1 LIALDTR
8 ITLWKPQSFCPDYK
22 TFVRASASCGGIFDI
37 PRLKDEFDQIEFRS
51 QEPEFWAKPDAAQ
64 ELMQQRTQCLNK
76 IQLFEREERNLNDAE
91 TMIELAVEMNDE
103 ASLVEAGQMLD
114 LTESRLKTA
123 EMARMLSGEFDAS
136 DAIVNIN
143 AGSGGTESQDW
154 AQMLMRMI
162 IRYAERKGFEVSVTD
177 IQDGEEAGI
186 KSASL
191 EIKGQYAYG
200 LLKAETGVHR
210 LVRIS
215 PYDANKRRH
224 TSFSS
229 IFVLP
234 VIDDSIEI
242 DIKDIDLRVDTYR
255 ASGAGGQHVNKTDS
269 AVRLTHLPTGIVVAC
284 QAERS
289 QHKNRDKA
297 MKILR
302 ARIYEK
308 EMRDREAKM
317 DAVHATKRT
326 IAFGSQIRSYVMQPY
341 QMVKDMRT
349 DHETS
354 NVQGVLD
361 GELDPF
367 ITSFLLFSAGQGT
380 QDAAVGKLNT

>member
-1 LIALDTR
+1 VNFGL
-8 ITLWKPQSFCPDYK
+8 
-22 TFVRASASCGGIFDI
+22 ASASCGGIFDI
-37 PRLKDEFDQIEFRS
+37 PRLKDDFDQIEFRS
-51 QEPEFWAKPDAAQ
+51 QDPSFWTDQNAAQ
-64 ELMQQRTQCLNK
+64 LLMQQRTQLLNK
-76 IQLFEREERNLNDAE
+76 IQLVENEERALSDAE
-91 TMIELAVEMNDE
+91 TMIELAVEMSDE
-103 ASLVEAGQMLD
+103 DSLKEALQMLNVS
-114 LTESRLKTA
+114 EARLKTA
-123 EMARMLSGEFDAS
+123 EMARMLSGEFDGS

-154 AQMLMRMI
+154 ASMLMRMI
-162 IRYAERKGFEVSVTD
+162 VRYAERKGFEVSVND

-186 KSASL
+186 KSVSL

-215 PYDANKRRH
+215 PFDSNKRRH

-242 DIKDIDLRVDTYR
+242 DIKEGDLRVDTYR
-255 ASGAGGQHVNKTDS
+255 ASGAGGQHVNRTDS
-269 AVRLTHLPTGIVVAC
+269 AVRLTHIPTGIVVAC

-297 MKILR
+297 MKLLR

-308 EMRDREAKM
+308 EIREREAKM
-317 DAVHATKRT
+317 ADVHATKRA
-326 IAFGSQIRSYVMQPY
+326 IDFGSQIRSYVMQPY
-341 QMVKDMRT
+341 QLVKDVRT

-361 GELDPF
+361 GDIDGF
-367 ITSFLLFSAGQGT
+367 ITTFLLANAGQGS
-380 QDAAVGKLNT
+380 QDAAVNKLSS